1 VGVKIREGTM
11 TGRHGIEAME
21 KAVEA
26 AGSAS
31 LPVMVH
37 ITKGADTRQ
46 ILRKLRPGDIVT
58 HCFQGRGDGILSQP
72 DHRLLPEVTAARKD
86 GVLFDVGHGAGAFSW
101 DTARRA
107 FEYSFYPDT
116 ISTDLH
122 RYSVERFAFDMPS
135 VMSKF
140 LHMGMPLTDVILKS
154 TWAPAMALGRGEELG
169 TLKKGGAADIFVFEL
184 QEGSFPLEDTHLRT
198 EAASRRIKPFLT
210 IKDGISVE
218 PGSYRVRLRELYE
231 CDHDLFRFIE
241 QTANPS

>member
-1 VGVKIREGTM
+1 V
-11 TGRHGIEAME
+11 
-21 KAVEA
+21 
-26 AGSAS
+26 
-31 LPVMVH
+31 
-37 ITKGADTRQ
+37 
-46 ILRKLRPGDIVT
+46 
-58 HCFQGRGDGILSQP
+58 
-72 DHRLLPEVTAARKD
+72 RKD
-86 GVLFDVGHGAGAFSW
+86 GVLFEVGHGAGAFSW